1 MEWKKNARILKEQY
15 NLMTEMSK
23 YTLKKGRENMKI
35 TDLLEEK
42 SIKLNSLASSK
53 EEVLNQMINLISQT
67 GNIVNK
73 QEFKETV
80 FKREKEGTTGIGEG
94 IAIPHGKS
102 RTVKKA
108 TLAAM
113 VLPKGVEF
121 EALDG
126 KKVNLM
132 FLIAAPDN
140 QENTH
145 LEVLSRLSALLM
157 DEKFRENLKRAKTP
171 TEFIDFINEAE
182 NAKYGEEKAV
192 DELLADTFKA
202 SMQENT
208 QKGTYEILCITSCP
222 TGIAHTYMAAEALE
236 KAGKETN
243 HTIKV
248 ETQGQSGVKNHLT
261 KEEIQNAEAIIIAA
275 DTNVDLT
282 RFNGKKLIKTRVADG
297 IHKPKELIERALSNE
312 TPIYNSG
319 ENNNSQEV
327 NSDEKEGIGRS
338 IYRHLMNGVT
348 HMLPFVVGGGILIAI
363 SFLLDNYEINPA
375 GFGSN
380 TPVAAF
386 FNTIGNAAFGFMLT
400 ILAGY
405 IAMSIADRPGLAAG
419 FVGGAVAVSGVSLQS
434 ITNPD
439 VATVSSGFLGAL
451 LAGFIA
457 GYIILILKRLFS
469 LIPKSLEGIRTILLY
484 PVFGIL
490 LTGAAVM
497 LINPAV
503 GMINTGLN
511 NFLNGLSG
519 TNKVILGAILGGM
532 MSVDLGG
539 PVNKAAYTFGTGM
552 LSQGHYDI
560 MAAVMAG
567 GMVAPLVIALLAT
580 FFPKKLDQKD
590 RSSALLNYILGFSF
604 ISEGAI
610 PFASSDPLRVLP
622 SCIIGSAVAGALSML
637 FNCTVMAPHGGI
649 FVIGIVGNALMY
661 IVSIGVGAAVG
672 ALILAAL
679 KKSAGQAKEKQA

>member
-1 MEWKKNARILKEQY
+1 
-15 NLMTEMSK
+15 
-23 YTLKKGRENMKI
+23 MKI

-42 SIKLNSLASSK
+42 AIRLNSLASSK

-80 FKREKEGTTGIGEG
+80 LKREKEGTTGIGEG

-102 RTVKKA
+102 RAVKKA
-108 TLAAM
+108 CLAAM

-126 KKVNLM
+126 KKVNLIFM
-132 FLIAAPDN
+132 IAAPEN

-145 LEVLSRLSALLM
+145 LELLSRLSALLM
-157 DEKFRENLKRAKTP
+157 DEKFREELKGAKTP
-171 TEFIDFINEAE
+171 AEFMKIINKAE
-182 NAKYGEEKAV
+182 QEKYGEEKAV
-192 DELLADTFKA
+192 DGLLVDTFI
-202 SMQENT
+202 SSSQENV
-208 QKGTYEILCITSCP
+208 QKENYEILCITSCP

-236 KAGKETN
+236 KAGIETN
-243 HTIKV
+243 HKIKV

-261 KEEIQNAEAIIIAA
+261 SEEIKNAKAIIIAA
-275 DTNVDLT
+275 DTNVELS
-282 RFNGKKLIKTRVADG
+282 RFNGKKVLKVRVADG
-297 IHKPKELIERALSNE
+297 IHKPKELIERALSEE
-312 TPIYNSG
+312 TPIYYSG
-319 ENNNSQEV
+319 KVEETEKNNL
-327 NSDEKEGIGRS
+327 DEKEGIGRS
-338 IYRHLMNGVT
+338 IYRHLMSGVT

-400 ILAGY
+400 ILSGY

-419 FVGGAVAVSGVSLQS
+419 FVGGAIAVSGVSLQS

-439 VATVSSGFLGAL
+439 IATVSSGFLGAL
-451 LAGFIA
+451 IAGFIA

-469 LIPKSLEGIRTILLY
+469 VIPKSLEGIRTILLY

-490 LTGAAVM
+490 LTGAVVM
-497 LINPAV
+497 LINPFV

-519 TNKVILGAILGGM
+519 TNKIILGAILGGM

-567 GMVAPLVIALLAT
+567 GMVSPLVIALLAT
-580 FFPKKLDQKD
+580 FFPKKLEQKD
-590 RSSALLNYILGFSF
+590 RSSALLNYILGLSF

-610 PFASSDPLRVLP
+610 PYASSDPLRVLP
-622 SCIIGSAVAGALSML
+622 SCIVGSAIAGALSML
-637 FNCTVMAPHGGI
+637 FNCTLMAPHGGI
-649 FVIGIVGNALMY
+649 FVIGIVGNSLMY
-661 IVSIGVGAAVG
+661 VVSIAVGSIVGA
-672 ALILAAL
+672 IMLAAL
-679 KKSAGQAKEKQA
+679 KKNVKQQT